1 VVKQATFAEASA
13 AIITV
18 ELIAVPNVIPAFAAF
33 YGSIDDLKHHTF
45 RSSELAF
52 KKRKERAIWPF
63 NSCGLARFDRS
74 QQ

>member
-52 KKRKERAIWPF
+52 KKKERK
-63 NSCGLARFDRS
+63 GDLAL
-74 QQ
+74 QQLRLSTV